1 MRVKSGYTS
10 RIKHGK
16 YLCFCLGQNLLDG
29 IQIAQTTFFFLKKI
43 NCNQIQNFF
52 SSNDTAKKMN
62 R

>member
-29 IQIAQTTFFFLKKI
+29 IQIAQTTFFFFLKK
-43 NCNQIQNFF
+43 
-52 SSNDTAKKMN
+52 DKL
-62 R
+62 